1 MDKKEKNK
9 SLIKKADSLTKFD
22 PQKKKELIVRGLKET
37 ELQKIILLVDKN
49 EHIHRLY
56 DEEFSDAFD
65 NKIKLVHFNSPND
78 AFNYLMSNKVH
89 LVFSGIF
96 YPDMIG
102 ITFLEA
108 CKTLYPELPF
118 IMNSTLDYREEFFI
132 ETFPDAFIVVSSD
145 LSELISTI
153 RKLLNSRISTEDY
166 NSKIEAGN
174 SDALFNA
181 GKSNYLLGKYEKALE
196 FFNDT
201 ILKKPDDGNVYI
213 YIGCCYERLGM
224 FENAVEADLQALKIK
239 PDYALAYF
247 NLGIH
252 YERLGKHKEAIEA
265 YRHAIEIKPDDADAH
280 FRVGYAYNKVG
291 MYKEAIS
298 AYQQAIRIKPDF
310 VYAHNN
316 LGFAYLKLKKYEE
329 AINAFKSAIR
339 IEPNF
344 AKAYCN
350 MGNAYSI
357 LARHAEAIEAYNQ
370 AIKIEPTYAI
380 VHYHLGVNYISVG
393 QKTKT
398 IEEYQI
404 LKKLDPELAENLFNE
419 IYK

>member
-22 PQKKKELIVRGLKET
+22 PQKKKEMIVRGLKET

-166 NSKIEAGN
+166 NSKI
-174 SDALFNA
+174 
-181 GKSNYLLGKYEKALE
+181 KSNDIKTLLTLGESYSYLGEYKKSLE
-196 FFNDT
+196 IYT
-201 ILKKPDDGNVYI
+201 EIL
-213 YIGCCYERLGM
+213 
-224 FENAVEADLQALKIK
+224 NAEPNNADV
-239 PDYALAYF
+239 YF
-247 NLGIH
+247 NLGSTYKNIGFKNESINAYEKTIFLKPDYVAAH
-252 YERLGKHKEAIEA
+252 YNLGLGYYEIGMYEKAIEA
-265 YRHAIEIKPDDADAH
+265 YKISISLKPDFAYAYCNLGVAYNSLCRYEDAINAYREAIEIIPD
-280 FRVGYAYNKVG
+280 YSLAY
-291 MYKEAIS
+291 
-298 AYQQAIRIKPDF
+298 
-310 VYAHNN
+310 NN
-316 LGFAYLKLKKYEE
+316 LGFTYLKLKKYEE

-350 MGNAYSI
+350 LGNAYSI
-357 LARHAEAIEAYNQ
+357 LAMHAEAIEAYNQ

-380 VHYHLGVNYISVG
+380 AHYHLGVNYISVG
-393 QKTKT
+393 QKTKA